1 MTVRAWHAS
10 RVATLALGL
19 VLPCALAVIWQLA
32 VDIGVVDAGVWAS
45 PALVARA
52 VATQAIDPQFHTDML
67 ASLRRDALGTVLGIL
82 VGLPAGLALGRFRT
96 AQALFSPTLDA
107 AKSVPIF
114 AFVPLL
120 SVWVGSGEAGK
131 VTFIA
136 LVAALPVVF
145 NAAEGAASLAA
156 GHDEL
161 ARLYRL
167 RPLDRLRRVLL
178 PASLPGILRGVHL
191 ALLYGWLATIG
202 AEFLFE
208 AGSGLGTNI
217 MGAREMYALDFVTAD
232 MLAIG
237 LIGIVL
243 DLGFARAEAYLLRWR
258 GEQDS

>member
-1 MTVRAWHAS
+1 MNARTWHAS
-10 RVATLALGL
+10 RLVTLTLGL
-19 VLPCALAVIWQLA
+19 VLPCSLAAIWQLA
-32 VDIGVVDAGVWAS
+32 VNAGVVDGGVWAS
-45 PALVARA
+45 PVLVARA
-52 VATQAIDPQFHTDML
+52 VAAQAINPQFHTDML
-67 ASLRRDALGTVLGIL
+67 ASLQRDALGTVLGIL
-82 VGLPAGLALGRFRT
+82 AGLPAGLALGRSRA

-136 LVAALPVVF
+136 LVASLPMVF
-145 NAAEGAASLAA
+145 NTAEGAASLAA

-167 RPLDRLRRVLL
+167 RPLARLHRVLL

-208 AGSGLGTNI
+208 AGSGLGANI
-217 MGAREMYALDFVTAD
+217 MGAREMYALDLVTAD
-232 MLAIG
+232 MLVIG

-258 GEQDS
+258 VEHDS